1 MRSSKPKTGHVA
13 LVLLIIAALWLAA
26 GTFGIF
32 KFRDYI
38 DKSRIGGNEAA
49 YESEQDAAEEAE
61 DQNEEAYEDAADAD
75 EDGDDGPTD
84 ENEDDA
90 DDEDDTD
97 DEDEEDEDE
106 EDYVVMIVS
115 APDGF
120 AAVRTGRGVQF
131 EEVGRINNGHK
142 AYLTD
147 LQNGWYKIAKGKYKG
162 YYTHQSS
169 YSAG

>member
-1 MRSSKPKTGHVA
+1 MKK
-13 LVLLIIAALWLAA
+13 LL
-26 GTFGIF
+26 FGI
-32 KFRDYI
+32 I
-38 DKSRIGGNEAA
+38 SVVVIGMVIVFLPKHTEETGSDMQTNEV
-49 YESEQDAAEEAE
+49 
-61 DQNEEAYEDAADAD
+61 
-75 EDGDDGPTD
+75 TI
-84 ENEDDA
+84 
-90 DDEDDTD
+90 
-97 DEDEEDEDE
+97 EDEDE
-106 EDYVVMIVS
+106 DDDEVDYIVMVVS

-120 AAVRTGRGVQF
+120 AAVRTGRGVQI

>member
-1 MRSSKPKTGHVA
+1 MRESKTKKSHVVP
-13 LVLLIIAALWLAA
+13 VLLLIAALWLAA

-32 KFRDYI
+32 KVRDYM
-38 DKSRIGGNEAA
+38 DKNGIRGNMIT
-49 YESEQDAAEEAE
+49 YESDEDAGEEAE
-61 DQNEEAYEDAADAD
+61 VQPEAETEDAADPDEDEDDDETAD
-75 EDGDDGPTD
+75 EDDQ
-84 ENEDDA
+84 
-90 DDEDDTD
+90 
-97 DEDEEDEDE
+97 DEEDD
-106 EDYVVMIVS
+106 DDDGDQVVMVVS

-169 YSAG
+169 FTAG

>member
-26 GTFGIF
+26 GTYGIF

-38 DKSRIGGNEAA
+38 DKSRISGDEAA
-49 YESEQDAAEEAE
+49 YESEQDDAEESE
-61 DQNEEAYEDAADAD
+61 DQNEDGYEDAADTEEDEEDDLND
-75 EDGDDGPTD
+75 ED
-84 ENEDDA
+84 A
-90 DDEDDTD
+90 A
-97 DEDEEDEDE
+97 DEEDEDDDE
-106 EDYVVMIVS
+106 VDYIVMVVS

>member
-26 GTFGIF
+26 GTYGIF

-38 DKSRIGGNEAA
+38 DKSRISGDEAA
-49 YESEQDAAEEAE
+49 YESEQDDAEESE
-61 DQNEEAYEDAADAD
+61 DQNEDGYEDAADTEEDEEDDLND
-75 EDGDDGPTD
+75 ED
-84 ENEDDA
+84 A
-90 DDEDDTD
+90 A
-97 DEDEEDEDE
+97 DEEDEDDDE
-106 EDYVVMIVS
+106 EDYIVMVVS

>member
-26 GTFGIF
+26 GTYGIF

-38 DKSRIGGNEAA
+38 DKSRISGDEAA
-49 YESEQDAAEEAE
+49 YESEQDDAEESE
-61 DQNEEAYEDAADAD
+61 DQNEDGYEDAADTEEDEEDDLND
-75 EDGDDGPTD
+75 ED
-84 ENEDDA
+84 A
-90 DDEDDTD
+90 A
-97 DEDEEDEDE
+97 DEEDEDDDE
-106 EDYVVMIVS
+106 EDYIVMVVS

-169 YSAG
+169 SSAG